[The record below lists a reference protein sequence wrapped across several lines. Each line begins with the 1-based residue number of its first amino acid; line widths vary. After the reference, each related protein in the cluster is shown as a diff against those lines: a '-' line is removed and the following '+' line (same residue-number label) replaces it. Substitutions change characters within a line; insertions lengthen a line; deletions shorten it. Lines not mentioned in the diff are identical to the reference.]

1 MSKLIVSEF
10 VTLDGAIE
18 DPGGAEG
25 SPYGGWAFKFEQ
37 GEEGMKFKLDET
49 MGAGS
54 LLLGRKTYEGFAAAW
69 PSMGG
74 DGGFGDKMNGMP
86 KHVVTSSPL
95 GHPVWN
101 NSTAVS
107 GELEDIVARA
117 KQDGD
122 VLVGGSGQLVQGLLA
137 RGLVDEL
144 RLMVFPTVLGGGKRI
159 FGEGTTVG
167 ALKLTDSRPAGD
179 TLILVYEPAG

>member
-1 MSKLIVSEF
+1 MSKLTVSEF
-10 VTLDGAIE
+10 VTLDGVIE

-86 KHVVTSSPL
+86 KYVVTSSPL
-95 GHPVWN
+95 GDPVWN

-122 VLVGGSGQLVQGLLA
+122 VLVGGSAQLVQGLLA
-137 RGLVDEL
+137 KGLVDEL
-144 RLMVFPTVLGGGKRI
+144 RLMIFPTVVGGGKRL
-159 FGEGTTVG
+159 FDG
-167 ALKLTDSRPAGD
+167 AVDKFKLTDSRPAGE
-179 TLILVYEPAG
+179 TQILIYEPAG

>member
-1 MSKLIVSEF
+1 MSKLTVSEF
-10 VTLDGAIE
+10 VTLDGVIE

-86 KHVVTSSPL
+86 KYVVTSSPL
-95 GHPVWN
+95 GDPVWN

-122 VLVGGSGQLVQGLLA
+122 VLVGGSAQLVQGLLA
-137 RGLVDEL
+137 KGLVDEL
-144 RLMVFPTVLGGGKRI
+144 RLMIFPVVLGTGRKL
-159 FGEGTTVG
+159 FGDADEARRYTLQSSAV
-167 ALKLTDSRPAGD
+167 AGD
-179 TLILVYEPAG
+179 GVALMVYRR

>member
-10 VTLDGAIE
+10 VTLDGGIE

-25 SPYGGWAFKFEQ
+25 SPFGGWAFKFEQ
-37 GEEGMKFKLDET
+37 GEAGMRVKLEET
-49 MGAGS
+49 MGAGA

-69 PSMGG
+69 PGMGG
-74 DGGFGDKMNGMP
+74 DGGFGDKMNAMP

-95 GHPVWN
+95 GEPAWN
-101 NSTAVS
+101 NSTAAS

-122 VLVGGSGQLVQGLLA
+122 VLVNGSAELVQALLA
-137 RGLVDEL
+137 KGLVDEL
-144 RLMVFPTVLGGGKRI
+144 RLMVFPTVVGGGKRL
-159 FGEGTTVG
+159 FGGPVEK
-167 ALKLTDSRPAGD
+167 LKLTDSRPAGE
-179 TLILVYEPAG
+179 TLILIYEPAT

>member
-1 MSKLIVSEF
+1 MSKVIVSEF
-10 VTLDGAIE
+10 VTLDGGID

-25 SPYGGWAFKFEQ
+25 SPFGGWAFKFEQ
-37 GEEGMKFKLDET
+37 GDEGMKFKFEET
-49 MGAGS
+49 MAAGA

-95 GHPVWN
+95 GEPVWT

-117 KQDGD
+117 KEDGD
-122 VLVGGSGQLVQGLLA
+122 VLVNGSGQLVQALLA
-137 RGLVDEL
+137 KGLVDEL
-144 RLMVFPTVLGGGKRI
+144 RMMVFPTVLGGGKRL
-159 FGEGTTVG
+159 FADGTAVPK
-167 ALKLTDSRPAGD
+167 LKLTDSRPAGE